1 MESVITDTEITEAG
15 IAQPGITAPV
25 IFVELLG
32 RNGRVKQRVRVDRFP
47 ATIGTA
53 YSNDVI
59 LDDRYLAPCE
69 ARIELNEQGEPVL
82 VDVDSINGIVKWG
95 GKQRV
100 SKASL
105 TSGDQVR
112 VGHTDLRF
120 MFLNHPVAAPVVI
133 RAGVFDV
140 LLLGKKP
147 PFLLSLFVL
156 SLIVMVMN
164 GYLSQTSTQSSS
176 EWVMGLTSMVLGSLI
191 VAGMWAV
198 GTRLVSHEFRFFQH
212 LAVLSVILII
222 VELMGVSTGYV
233 GFIYSPD
240 SALET
245 VEMTLY
251 AALAIVWL
259 YIHLC
264 VVSRR
269 SMIAKFTISFL
280 LAGALSGMVQMQSY
294 FSESDEIG
302 ELAFSTQI
310 RAHGSTGI
318 SFVTI
323 DQLFTDAQG
332 LKAQV
337 DADVK
342 RVD

>member
-1 MESVITDTEITEAG
+1 MESVITEPEITEAG
-15 IAQPGITAPV
+15 ITQPEITAPV

-53 YSNDVI
+53 YSNDMI

-69 ARIELNEQGEPVL
+69 ARIELNEQGDPIL
-82 VDVDSINGIVKWG
+82 VDVDSVNGIVKWG
-95 GKQRV
+95 SKQRV
-100 SKASL
+100 TEASL

-147 PFLLSLFVL
+147 PFLLLLFAV
-156 SLIVMVMN
+156 SLIVMGVN
-164 GYLSQTSTQSSS
+164 GYLSETSTQSTR
-176 EWVMGLTSMVLGSLI
+176 EWMVGLTSMVLGSLI
-191 VAGMWAV
+191 VAGMWAA

-212 LAVLSVILII
+212 LAVLSVVLII
-222 VELMGVSTGYV
+222 VELVNVSTGYV
-233 GFIYSPD
+233 GFIYSPG
-240 SALET
+240 SALDT

-259 YIHLC
+259 FIHLC

-269 SMIAKFTISFL
+269 SMITKFTISFL

-302 ELAFSTQI
+302 ELTFSTQI
-310 RAHGSTGI
+310 RPHGSTGI

-332 LKAQV
+332 LKAQI

>member
-1 MESVITDTEITEAG
+1 MESVIIKADMTETGITEPES
-15 IAQPGITAPV
+15 IAPV

-59 LDDRYLAPCE
+59 LDDQYLAPCE

-82 VDVDSINGIVKWG
+82 LDVDSVNGIVKWG
-95 GKQRV
+95 SKQRV
-100 SKASL
+100 SEVSL

-120 MFLNHPVAAPVVI
+120 MFLNHPMAAPVVI

-147 PFLLSLFVL
+147 PFLLLLFVV
-156 SLIVMVMN
+156 SLIVMGVN
-164 GYLSQTSTQSSS
+164 GYLSQTSTQSSR
-176 EWVMGLTSMVLGSLI
+176 EWMVGLISMVLGSLI
-191 VAGMWAV
+191 VAGMWAA

-222 VELMGVSTGYV
+222 VELVGVSTGYV
-233 GFIYSPD
+233 GFIYSPG

-245 VEMTLY
+245 VEMALY

-259 YIHLC
+259 FIHLC

-269 SMIAKFTISFL
+269 SMVTKFTISFL

-294 FSESDEIG
+294 FSESKEIG

-310 RAHGSTGI
+310 RPHGSTGI

-342 RVD
+342 QVD